1 MIPSTLKL
9 NNNLYHLKV
18 TFESLALAYA
28 TIESILEVDEG
39 ASKFLRK
46 DAFPALRR
54 IEKKYLRYRNLDPSE
69 LSDEQIANLGKLQLR
84 VDDLYKTVEKFTEK
98 YAKANCKSVSVLD
111 AMYTFGASID
121 EYEEYEWGMIQAK
134 DSSLSL

>member
-1 MIPSTLKL
+1 MIPSSLQL
-9 NNNLYHLKV
+9 NSNLYHLKV

-54 IEKKYLRYRNLDPSE
+54 IEKKVSE
-69 LSDEQIANLGKLQLR
+69 
-84 VDDLYKTVEKFTEK
+84 
-98 YAKANCKSVSVLD
+98 
-111 AMYTFGASID
+111 
-121 EYEEYEWGMIQAK
+121 IQEP
-134 DSSLSL
+134 